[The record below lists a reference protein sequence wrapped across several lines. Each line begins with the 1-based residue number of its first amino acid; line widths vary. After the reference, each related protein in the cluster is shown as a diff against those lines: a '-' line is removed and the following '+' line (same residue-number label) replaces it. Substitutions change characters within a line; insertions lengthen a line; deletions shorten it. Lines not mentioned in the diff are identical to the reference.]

1 MNFHSII
8 DHNIRVQIACFA
20 DFQFSAKCTFKKKKY
35 KINLTNLVVLN
46 LNCSAHVL
54 YKRKTSNQ
62 FLTNSAIEDEI
73 SPVHVSCMDW
83 FHREEY
89 FYGETGGISLGREGR
104 K

>member
-1 MNFHSII
+1 MYII
-8 DHNIRVQIACFA
+8 L
-20 DFQFSAKCTFKKKKY
+20 KKKIY
-35 KINLTNLVVLN
+35 KINLTNLVALY

-83 FHREEY
+83 FRREEY
-89 FYGETGGISLGREGR
+89 FCGETGGISLGMEGR